1 MLHNPRDTFG
11 DDPEMSIEL
20 SPWKTTSGV
29 RRTERRTGCGK
40 AASWLR
46 IEVASRLVVRLFDAI
61 SST

>member
-1 MLHNPRDTFG
+1 MIRDRFG

-20 SPWKTTSGV
+20 PPWKTTSGV